1 MTDKLLTRAE
11 YKALKQKEAEKQKR
25 DAKTE
30 VVPVVSVDKSKDKPA
45 SVELVKNEKSRF
57 PKRSEIKGKSRK
69 DSEVND
75 NVTTTTARWIK
86 PKEHVHNE
94 DKKVD
99 LPKRVDSR
107 VKLKKRGRKSLIAYW
122 VSLVLCCLAVAL
134 FYRYFFIRQYAI
146 PSVSMEPGLTV
157 GSRVFVLSPTFAN
170 VLGFLNPAKAAWI
183 IVAVIVLG
191 VCIYLLY
198 LAYSRK
204 WLVNVV
210 MVAVFILT
218 GFIAGL
224 VAYPDTGTVASNLKT
239 GDVVVFNDKHGW
251 LTGKDKNSGHL
262 IKRVIGKGGDKVEI
276 TPENVIVN
284 GNILNEPYVKV
295 NHTYQRLS
303 VKVPKGKFFV
313 MGDNREHSADSR
325 SHLGDGNRGMVD
337 SDQIVGKPVLS
348 IN

>member
-1 MTDKLLTRAE
+1 MSDKLLTRAE
-11 YKALKQKEAEKQKR
+11 YKALKQKEAEEQKR
-25 DAKTE
+25 EAKTE
-30 VVPVVSVDKSKDKPA
+30 VVPVISADKSKDKPA

-57 PKRSEIKGKSRK
+57 PKRSEIKGKSRSNSRV
-69 DSEVND
+69 DD
-75 NVTTTTARWIK
+75 NATTVRWVK
-86 PKEHVHNE
+86 PKEHASEKNE
-94 DKKVD
+94 KVD

-146 PSVSMEPGLTV
+146 PTNSMEPGLTV

-191 VCIYLLY
+191 ICIYLLY

-284 GNILNEPYVKV
+284 GNILNEPYVRV
-295 NHTYQRLS
+295 NHPYQRLS
-303 VKVPKGKFFV
+303 VEVTKGKFFV

-348 IN
+348 IK

>member
-1 MTDKLLTRAE
+1 MSDRLLTRAE
-11 YKALKQKEAEKQKR
+11 YKALKQKEAEKQKQK
-25 DAKTE
+25 AKTE
-30 VVPVVSVDKSKDKPA
+30 VVPVISVDKSKDKPA
-45 SVELVKNEKSRF
+45 SVELVKNESRF
-57 PKRSEIKGKSRK
+57 PKRSEIKGKSRS
-69 DSEVND
+69 DSRVDD
-75 NVTTTTARWIK
+75 NVTATTRWVK
-86 PKEHVHNE
+86 PKEHASEKNE
-94 DKKVD
+94 KVD

-146 PSVSMEPGLTV
+146 PTNSMEPGLTV

-191 VCIYLLY
+191 ICIYLLY

-295 NHTYQRLS
+295 NHPYQRLS

-348 IN
+348 IK

>member
-11 YKALKQKEAEKQKR
+11 YKALKQKESEKQKR

-30 VVPVVSVDKSKDKPA
+30 VVPVISVDKPKDKPA

-57 PKRSEIKGKSRK
+57 PKRSEIKGKSISNSRV
-69 DSEVND
+69 DD
-75 NVTTTTARWIK
+75 NAATVRWVK
-86 PKEHVHNE
+86 PKEHVSEKN
-94 DKKVD
+94 KRAD

-107 VKLKKRGRKSLIAYW
+107 VKLKKRGRKSLVAYW

-146 PSVSMEPGLTV
+146 PSVSMEPRLTV

-191 VCIYLLY
+191 ICIYLLY

-295 NHTYQRLS
+295 NHPYQRLS

-313 MGDNREHSADSR
+313 MGDNRDHSSDSR

>member
-11 YKALKQKEAEKQKR
+11 YKALKQKEAEKQKQ
-25 DAKTE
+25 DDKTE
-30 VVPVVSVDKSKDKPA
+30 VVPVISVDKSKNKPA
-45 SVELVKNEKSRF
+45 SVELGKNEKSMF
-57 PKRSEIKGKSRK
+57 PKRSEIKGKSRSNSRL
-69 DSEVND
+69 DDTN
-75 NVTTTTARWIK
+75 TTTVRWVK
-86 PKEHVHNE
+86 PKEHASDKN
-94 DKKVD
+94 KKVD

-107 VKLKKRGRKSLIAYW
+107 VKLKKRGRKSLVAYW

-146 PSVSMEPGLTV
+146 PSVSMEPRLTV

-191 VCIYLLY
+191 ICIYLLY

-295 NHTYQRLS
+295 NHPYQRLS

-313 MGDNREHSADSR
+313 MGDNRDYSSDSR

-348 IN
+348 IK

>member
-30 VVPVVSVDKSKDKPA
+30 VVPVISVDKSKDKPA
-45 SVELVKNEKSRF
+45 SVELVKNEKSKF
-57 PKRSEIKGKSRK
+57 PKRSEIKGKSRSNSRV
-69 DSEVND
+69 DD
-75 NVTTTTARWIK
+75 NVTTTNVRWVK
-86 PKEHVHNE
+86 PKEHAPEKN
-94 DKKVD
+94 KRAD

-107 VKLKKRGRKSLIAYW
+107 VKLKKRGRKSLVAYW

-146 PSVSMEPGLTV
+146 PSVSMEPRLTV

-191 VCIYLLY
+191 ICIYLLY

-284 GNILNEPYVKV
+284 GNILNEPYVRV
-295 NHTYQRLS
+295 NHPYQRLS
-303 VKVPKGKFFV
+303 VEVPKGKFFV